1 MKTKLF
7 AAALAAVTMLGAA
20 IPAAADQYDRRHDER
35 WRGRAEI
42 TIRNDGRTFSV
53 DRGDRLFYRL
63 LDRPYHFRPGL
74 TYAYT
79 DRCNRQGCVVF
90 VFDDRSR
97 RPIDRIFA
105 PHLRSPRYAYREARD
120 FDRGYNRFGRYDRDD
135 RGWNNA
141 DDRNYRDGRGDRNEW
156 RDDDRRDGDRFD
168 GDRREGDRRSD
179 DRRLEGGPR

>member
-7 AAALAAVTMLGAA
+7 AAALAAMTMLGAA

-42 TIRNDGRTFSV
+42 TIRNDGRVFNV

-79 DRCNRQGCVVF
+79 DRCNRNGCVVF
-90 VFDDRSR
+90 VFDGRSR
-97 RPIDRIFA
+97 RPVDRIFA
-105 PHLRSPRYAYREARD
+105 PHLPNRQGWREARG
-120 FDRGYNRFGRYDRDD
+120 FDRDYNSFGRYDRDD
-135 RGWNNA
+135 RGWQND
-141 DDRNYRDGRGDRNEW
+141 DDRNYREGRDGRGDRD
-156 RDDDRRDGDRFD
+156 RDGDRRDGDR
-168 GDRREGDRRSD
+168 RD